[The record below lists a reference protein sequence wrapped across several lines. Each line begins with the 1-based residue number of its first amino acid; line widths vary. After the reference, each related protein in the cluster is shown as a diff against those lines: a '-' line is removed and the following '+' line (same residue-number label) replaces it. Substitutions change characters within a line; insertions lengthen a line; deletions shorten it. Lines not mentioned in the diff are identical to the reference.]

1 MGGVTELSFQ
11 VFLARQRLRVQ
22 RRLTK
27 TERQR
32 LPQLLQR
39 CDQLKVLVVQT
50 RGSCGS
56 LGQKRKDLSAL
67 DGTYDG

>member
-1 MGGVTELSFQ
+1 MGRSNASFALFLEGQRRRVKRSLSKYPDRAQ
-11 VFLARQRLRVQ
+11 IRLRT
-22 RRLTK
+22 RDPLNI
-27 TERQR
+27 
-32 LPQLLQR
+32 LA
-39 CDQLKVLVVQT
+39 VQT